1 MGQHASTVA
10 HDQDT
15 SVECSLGV
23 LPSQVDR
30 TQKQAHKSVFVD
42 APSAAANWAE
52 ESWALGS
59 GLWAPSSNVGGS
71 RQSGAS
77 LTWLPG
83 SKTERS
89 GCLAGRSRAPAWA
102 NVRNVRRCNVRP
114 QGVSKPD
121 SRVSISLSRLSPFL
135 LRFSTGCRGSH
146 SCTSVLSC
154 QLRLF
159 AFSLRHD
166 FSGGPAFMTP
176 RLRLSRPSRATDPQS
191 KPDVA

>member
-1 MGQHASTVA
+1 MTH
-10 HDQDT
+10 
-15 SVECSLGV
+15 
-23 LPSQVDR
+23 
-30 TQKQAHKSVFVD
+30 
-42 APSAAANWAE
+42 
-52 ESWALGS
+52 
-59 GLWAPSSNVGGS
+59 VG
-71 RQSGAS
+71 
-77 LTWLPG
+77 
-83 SKTERS
+83 KTERS

-121 SRVSISLSRLSPFL
+121 ARVSISLSRLSPF
-135 LRFSTGCRGSH
+135 S
-146 SCTSVLSC
+146 SVLYGASRIP
-154 QLRLF
+154 LLYKRTLVFLLSIVPF